1 VRRLLAWL
9 VFLAA
14 LGAWIYG
21 VSLIVTGDTELGLAI
36 GVPAGFVL
44 LTYAWKRVGFWLP
57 DGGGG
62 PWP

>member
-1 VRRLLAWL
+1 MKRLLAWI

-14 LGAWIYG
+14 LGTWIYG
-21 VSLIVTGDTELGLAI
+21 VSLIVTGDTERGLAV
-36 GVPAGFVL
+36 GVLAGFVL
-44 LTYAWKRVGFWLP
+44 LVYAWKRVGFWLP

>member
-1 VRRLLAWL
+1 VKTVLAWL

-21 VSLIVTGDTELGLAI
+21 VSLIVTGDTARGLTI

-44 LTYAWKRVGFWLP
+44 LVYGWKKSEFWLP